1 MKLFLVSLSFLFLF
15 VGREGGSP
23 AGGQAGHPIWYI
35 LYSAQGGK
43 RTFGDFLRVFLENF
57 LKISNNVLGD

>member
-35 LYSAQGGK
+35 LSSAQGGK
-43 RTFGDFLRVFLENF
+43 RTFGDFLRVFFRKLSKNF
-57 LKISNNVLGD
+57 K